1 MSLLPDFQPIAPAT
15 ASFRADGTL
24 YSARFDD
31 VYASSQGTLA
41 QAQHVFL
48 HGNDLPLR
56 WQKADRFT
64 IVETGFGAGF
74 NFLAT
79 WRALR
84 QAGSSS
90 TRLHFVSVEKYPF
103 QPAELALIHGH
114 YPELGEFSREFRGSY
129 PPLLPGFTAE
139 RRWQRLREL
148 PPVSAAR

>member
-1 MSLLPDFQPIAPAT
+1 MPLLPDFQPIVPAT

-48 HGNDLPLR
+48 NGNDLPLR
-56 WQKADRFT
+56 WQKAGRFT
-64 IVETGFGAGF
+64 IVETGFGAGL

-84 QAGSSS
+84 QTESSS
-90 TRLHFVSVEKYPF
+90 TQLQS
-103 QPAELALIHGH
+103 
-114 YPELGEFSREFRGSY
+114 SRWKSIPSSQQNSRSSMGIIRS
-129 PPLLPGFTAE
+129 
-139 RRWQRLREL
+139 
-148 PPVSAAR
+148 